1 MDLREARS
9 EAGLT
14 QNELA
19 KKAGVTDATISALE
33 NGKSAARNNTRRR
46 IEKALGVH
54 VNWLQ
59 TRGLPTYQ
67 HGEMASWESVEQD
80 FRKTLYGIKS
90 LQKNERVEF
99 IKLAKEY
106 LAEFKEDLKEVP
118 HELGD

>member
-14 QNELA
+14 QAELA
-19 KKAGVTDATISALE
+19 KKAGVKDSTISALE
-33 NGKSAARNNTRRR
+33 DGKNAARNDTRRR
-46 IEKALGVH
+46 IEKALGVR

-59 TRGLPTYQ
+59 TRGLRTYQ
-67 HGEMASWESVEQD
+67 NGEMTSWESVEQD

-118 HELGD
+118 H

>member
-14 QNELA
+14 QAELA
-19 KKAGVTDATISALE
+19 KKAGLMDVTISTLE
-33 NGKSAARNNTRRR
+33 NGKSAARNDTRRR
-46 IEKALGVH
+46 IEKALGVR

-59 TRGLPTYQ
+59 TRGLRTYQ
-67 HGEMASWESVEQD
+67 QGEITGWESVEQD

-99 IKLAKEY
+99 ITLAKEY

-118 HELGD
+118 H

>member
-14 QNELA
+14 QDELA

-33 NGKSAARNNTRRR
+33 AGKSAARSNTRRR
-46 IEKALGVH
+46 IEKALGVP
-54 VNWLQ
+54 VAWLQ
-59 TRGLPTYQ
+59 TRGLPTDQ
-67 HGEMASWESVEQD
+67 HGETASWESVEQD

-90 LQKNERVEF
+90 LQEDERVEF

-106 LAEFKEDLKEVP
+106 LAEFMEDLKSV
-118 HELGD
+118 